1 MLALV
6 TIEKDRRG
14 EIERVNSLVV
24 SEGRRETE
32 GGRILVPNVSVA
44 LGTVLF
50 ETVVSLKRGPFIWPL
65 ELLGP
70 SKIA

>member
-24 SEGRRETE
+24 SEGEKRN
-32 GGRILVPNVSVA
+32 GRGADS
-44 LGTVLF
+44 G
-50 ETVVSLKRGPFIWPL
+50 S
-65 ELLGP
+65 
-70 SKIA
+70 

>member
-24 SEGRRETE
+24 SEGEKRTE
-32 GGRILVPNVSVA
+32 GGRILVPNVSV
-44 LGTVLF
+44 GPRHLF
-50 ETVVSLKRGPFIWPL
+50 V
-65 ELLGP
+65 
-70 SKIA
+70 